1 MANPLKALFGLVAHR
16 DNNEQPLSST
26 AEDSV
31 SGNFHKEAYET
42 FNLQVEKRQKLHKVH
57 ESDLHAKPIDNS
69 AILQLS
75 REERQQRFEHAVKVK
90 LGEPWDYLARQITLC
105 REDYTNNK
113 GEEEPNYYRSRRFK
127 RQTEVR
133 MDEYPSEK
141 FYFQAQ
147 CCARTPVNKKS
158 LNEFAAIAD
167 YYGFGVKEKPV
178 PILFDIELAVKE
190 KEAQDNISPYYGG
203 QTERGFGGGD
213 NYFMLG
219 VRLEDGT
226 QYRYKQTESGQKTFR
241 DQDGLWLCKDSNEPM
256 PADAF
261 WGTQH
266 TWVLYKQAENKDVY
280 LEQPTTKQ
288 FAIKLTESGDSL
300 LQIFE
305 DGTVKQ
311 ITSDGV
317 VINKPVKSGS

>member
-1 MANPLKALFGLVAHR
+1 MANPLKALFGRIANQD
-16 DNNEQPLSST
+16 DNDQPLPSK
-26 AEDSV
+26 AEDSA
-31 SGNFHKEAYET
+31 SGNLHKEAYET
-42 FNLQVEKRQKLHKVH
+42 FNLQVEKKQKLHKVH
-57 ESDLHAKPIDNS
+57 EADVQAKLIDNS
-69 AILQLS
+69 AILKLS
-75 REERQQRFEHAVKVK
+75 REERQERFEHAVKVK
-90 LGEPWDYLARQITLC
+90 LGEPWDYLAHQITLC
-105 REDYTNNK
+105 REDFINK
-113 GEEEPNYYRSRRFK
+113 NGEEEPNYYRCRRFK

-147 CCARTPVNKKS
+147 VCARTPVNKNS

-190 KEAQDNISPYYGG
+190 KEAQDNTSPYYGG
-203 QTERGFGGGD
+203 QTERGFGGD

-219 VRLEDGT
+219 VRLEDGSL
-226 QYRYKQTESGQKTFR
+226 YRYKQTESGQKTFR
-241 DQDGLWLCKDSNEPM
+241 DQDGLWLCKDSKEPM
-256 PADAF
+256 PADTF

-266 TWVLYKQAENKDVY
+266 TWVLYKQAENQDVY
-280 LEQPTTKQ
+280 LEQPNTKQ

-311 ITSDGV
+311 ITADGV